1 MKTFLLISSASVKDK
16 WDQIN
21 TKLLFIFSVRY
32 TNTMEQNGTVIAE
45 NGFTGCHFS
54 ICVYHNESNS
64 ATYGDSLG

>member
-1 MKTFLLISSASVKDK
+1 
-16 WDQIN
+16 
-21 TKLLFIFSVRY
+21 
-32 TNTMEQNGTVIAE
+32 MEQNGTVIAE